1 MPDVLPTINNEPA
14 QGIQALLDT
23 TYLWNPDVANDLIEQ
38 INALLEKLE
47 GVSGS
52 IPPYSELEAPVKQY
66 QPCYNGDNVYVA
78 AADIDTLPAAFD
90 PAQWILIAT
99 KAPVLQAGAGIDID
113 GNEISVEAQVLS
125 GASAGATAVQP
136 EDLGTAAYAS
146 TSDFATAAQG
156 GKADTAVQPAD
167 LATVATSGNY
177 TDLSNKPAIDG
188 VTLTSQTTKADIG
201 LAGVY
206 KYKGS
211 VATYADLANIQNPD
225 VGDVYNVEDTGDN
238 YAWSGTEWDQL
249 GGTFVAPV
257 TSVNSKTGAVV
268 LDAKDV
274 SAIPQVSE
282 LPTASASNLGNI
294 VQYVGASTEDYT
306 NGYFYKCAS
315 NDSGVGSGEIDV
327 DYWYPDQFTPPV
339 TGSVDIDVFS
349 AYLEQNNLDPI
360 SDGRIEIWFQPNNN
374 NINFGY
380 NVDTGAVYIDIPWN
394 TVTTQSAEDILAN
407 MGFDFD
413 LSGVP
418 TNTETATGGQ
428 MPSATVYFWEEQ
440 PVMNSIGVYKDDFEL
455 PEATEENVG
464 TTYLVA
470 GYDSET
476 GVPYNPVIY
485 MSVQYIVSFI
495 DGEAEVTGYGLTPE
509 TQPTDVMVDWATLES
524 FLNSQETGFDWTNDS
539 INISLNGENFLEVMY
554 NADFSASAGVQTDG
568 TVANVQQALEDMGIS
583 VDLTEYTDF
592 QFVSLKLPTEKGYEN
607 RQVPAFV
614 PGSGPD
620 ETDYVLK
627 ADGNGGVYWAA
638 EAAGLP
644 DQTGNAG
651 KFLTTDGTDAS
662 WGNALQNTSTGN
674 NSLTIEGVPTSEHS
688 GTNVG
693 KLSRAEGAGTTAY
706 GWYAEARAIGATAV
720 GSGATVKDLG
730 GIALGRGAETRD
742 GGFVIAL
749 WDNQKREYKICDLNG
764 NIPSDRLKNAI
775 NKYSTM
781 PTAASTNEGWIVQ
794 FTGPTNSTYTHGYL
808 YECVSDGQNPATYSW
823 VQTDVQPASDP
834 LPSQSGQSGK
844 FLTTDGTDASW
855 ATVDALPSQAGNAG
869 KMLVTNGTTASWAT
883 PTTVTFRTWGANE

>member
-1 MPDVLPTINNEPA
+1 MPTNTDVTNLKIN
-14 QGIQALLDT
+14 
-23 TYLWNPDVANDLIEQ
+23 
-38 INALLEKLE
+38 
-47 GVSGS
+47 
-52 IPPYSELEAPVKQY
+52 
-66 QPCYNGDNVYVA
+66 
-78 AADIDTLPAAFD
+78 TL
-90 PAQWILIAT
+90 T
-99 KAPVLQAGAGIDID
+99 KAQ
-113 GNEISVEAQVLS
+113 
-125 GASAGATAVQP
+125 
-136 EDLGTAAYAS
+136 Y
-146 TSDFATAAQG
+146 
-156 GKADTAVQPAD
+156 DTAVQGGVIGANEISIITD
-167 LATVATSGNY
+167 LDDSIQVATMPTATVTN
-177 TDLSNKPAIDG
+177 
-188 VTLTSQTTKADIG
+188 
-201 LAGVY
+201 
-206 KYKGS
+206 
-211 VATYADLANIQNPD
+211 
-225 VGDVYNVEDTGDN
+225 VG
-238 YAWSGTEWDQL
+238 
-249 GGTFVAPV
+249 
-257 TSVNSKTGAVV
+257 K
-268 LDAKDV
+268 
-274 SAIPQVSE
+274 
-282 LPTASASNLGNI
+282 I
-294 VQYVGASTEDYT
+294 VQYVGETSSDYT

-315 NDSGVGSGEIDV
+315 NENGVGSGEIDIN
-327 DYWYPDQFTPPV
+327 YWYPDPFTPPV
-339 TGSVDIDVFS
+339 TGSVDIDVLS
-349 AYLEQNNLDPI
+349 QYLEQNGLQPI
-360 SDGRIEIWFQPNNN
+360 TDGRIEITFQPNDN
-374 NINFGY
+374 NITFGY
-380 NVDTGAVYIDIPWN
+380 NIDTSGVYTNIPWN
-394 TVTTQSAEDILAN
+394 TVTTQAAEDIFAN

-413 LSGVP
+413 FSGVP
-418 TNTETATGGQ
+418 TNMDTSTGGQ

-464 TTYLVA
+464 TTYLVT

-674 NSLTIEGVPTSEHS
+674 NSLTIEGAPTSEAT

-794 FTGPTNSTYTHGYL
+794 FTGTTDSTYTHGHL
-808 YECVSDGQNPATYSW
+808 YECVSDGGNPATYSW
-823 VQTDVQPASDP
+823 TEVSMGGGGSATAITATLAANAWSSNSQTVNVTGVTASNNVIVAPAPASQSDYIAAGIICSAQGAGT
-834 LPSQSGQSGK
+834 LTFTCQTTPSSN
-844 FLTTDGTDASW
+844 LT
-855 ATVDALPSQAGNAG
+855 VNVLII
-869 KMLVTNGTTASWAT
+869 
-883 PTTVTFRTWGANE
+883 